1 LLKALKNRQQG
12 DTNIMPQQS
21 LVVEPLSRISLL
33 VQRTQENRA
42 NLGNE
47 LVINRLKLFLAAY

>member
-1 LLKALKNRQQG
+1 
-12 DTNIMPQQS
+12 MPQQS